1 MKKKTKNN
9 NKNLMS
15 IIKQVK
21 KQNSDFFEV
30 PKEYRNNPSIVKLQR
45 ELGIRISGKRGY
57 DIIRDT
63 FFVEENVR
71 SNDSQSGMKLYI
83 SCFPDFVSYYNFLNG
98 DIYKNSCYYQYDFS
112 DEEIKKYNIDLKRIN
127 STAFINYTANWIV
140 HKANHP
146 HHHQQEPAAR

>member
-30 PKEYRNNPSIVKLQR
+30 PKEYRNNPSIVKLQS
-45 ELGIRISGKRGY
+45 ELGISISGKRGY

-63 FFVEENVR
+63 FFV
-71 SNDSQSGMKLYI
+71 
-83 SCFPDFVSYYNFLNG
+83 
-98 DIYKNSCYYQYDFS
+98 
-112 DEEIKKYNIDLKRIN
+112 
-127 STAFINYTANWIV
+127 
-140 HKANHP
+140 
-146 HHHQQEPAAR
+146 

>member
-45 ELGIRISGKRGY
+45 ELGIRISSW
-57 DIIRDT
+57 
-63 FFVEENVR
+63 VPHSSV
-71 SNDSQSGMKLYI
+71 I
-83 SCFPDFVSYYNFLNG
+83 SAGSA
-98 DIYKNSCYYQYDFS
+98 
-112 DEEIKKYNIDLKRIN
+112 
-127 STAFINYTANWIV
+127 STAMSGET
-140 HKANHP
+140 P
-146 HHHQQEPAAR
+146 G